1 MPPSTDVTDPRLA
14 PRDGAEP
21 VAPGR
26 TRLARLMGDTS
37 FRRQLSI
44 GVTAGVLLLALFMAV
59 VSAWQGGRQV
69 RATLMEHGERIASNL
84 ATNSSLALLYAS
96 ADNAEEAIASSLA
109 FPDVTG
115 IEIRDT
121 GGRVLLALG
130 AARGRAIGAPTAP
143 AGAASG
149 AWIDAETDDDWSF
162 VAPVWAKRDA
172 SPFDVAVRPEQ
183 LLGHVRVLQSK
194 ETLHRTQANLFLV
207 NLGIALAFTLVFL
220 VAVRFLALR
229 LTEPLAALSDAM
241 ERAERGET
249 DARAPVDGPRD
260 IAAMAQTF
268 NRMIA
273 ALQERGEELESHRDH
288 LEELVRDRTAEL
300 SEAKER
306 AEVANQ
312 AKSQFLARMSHELRT
327 PLNAILGY
335 AQILKMDPGLT
346 PRQINGLDTIHNSG
360 EHLLTLIVDIL
371 DLSRI
376 EAGKAE
382 LYPSTV
388 ELRSS
393 LYGVADIVRIK
404 AEQKGIGFDVEL
416 APDLPP
422 TIQADEKRLRQ
433 ILINLLGNAVKFT
446 DSGGVTLSVR
456 HAAPRDGQEVLRFE
470 VRDTGVGIHPEQVE
484 RLFQPFEQGGDAA
497 KRIGGTG
504 LGLAI
509 SRQLV
514 RMMGGDIQVQSL
526 PGAGSSFWF
535 EIPLS
540 PDEGIAVPVS
550 QEPMPS
556 GYEGARRRLLVVDD
570 VPGNRDMLSE
580 MLGGLGFEVGTAGDG
595 ESALLQLEAGPWDL
609 VMMDTTMPVMDG
621 LEATRRIRRHAGWQK
636 LPVISL
642 SANASE
648 TDRNR
653 CLAAGA
659 SAFLSKPINRAA
671 LLKLLGDLLAL
682 QWRWGPGPGS

>member
-1 MPPSTDVTDPRLA
+1 MPPSTDLTDPRLA
-14 PRDGAEP
+14 LRDGAEP

-26 TRLARLMGDTS
+26 TWLVRLMRDTS

-59 VSAWQGGRQV
+59 ASAWQGGRQV

-130 AARGRAIGAPTAP
+130 AARGRAIGAPTSP

-172 SPFDVAVRPEQ
+172 SPFDVSVRPEQ

-207 NLGIALAFTLVFL
+207 NLGIALAFALVFL

-273 ALQERGEELESHRDH
+273 ALQEREVELESHRDH

-335 AQILKMDPGLT
+335 AQILKMDTGLT
-346 PRQINGLDTIHNSG
+346 PRQANGLDTIHNSG

-393 LYGVADIVRIK
+393 VYGVADIVRIK

-446 DSGGVTLSVR
+446 DSGGVTLSVS
-456 HAAPRDGQEVLRFE
+456 HAAPRDGQAVLRFE

-514 RMMGGDIQVQSL
+514 RMMGGDIQVESL

-540 PDEGIAVPVS
+540 ADEGIAVPAS
-550 QEPMPS
+550 QEPMPV
-556 GYEGARRRLLVVDD
+556 GYDGARRRLLVVDD
-570 VPGNRDMLSE
+570 VPGNRGMLSE
-580 MLGGLGFEVGTAGDG
+580 MLGALGFEVGTAGDG
-595 ESALLQLEAGPWDL
+595 ESALLQLETGPWDL

-621 LEATRRIRRHAGWQK
+621 LEATRRIRRHAEWQN

-648 TDRNR
+648 ADRNR

-659 SAFLSKPINRAA
+659 SAFLSKPIDRAA
-671 LLKLLGDLLAL
+671 LLKLLGDLLSL
-682 QWRWGPGPGS
+682 QWRWGPGPGR

>member
-1 MPPSTDVTDPRLA
+1 MPPSTDLTEPRLA
-14 PRDGAEP
+14 LRDGAEP
-21 VAPGR
+21 AAPRRG
-26 TRLARLMGDTS
+26 LLLRLMRESS

-130 AARGRAIGAPTAP
+130 AARGRAIGAPTPP

-149 AWIDAETDDDWSF
+149 AWLEAETDDDWSF

-207 NLGIALAFTLVFL
+207 NLSVALAFALVFL
-220 VAVRFLALR
+220 IAVRFLALR

-241 ERAERGET
+241 ERAERGDT

-273 ALQERGEELESHRDH
+273 ALQEREVELESHRDH

-335 AQILKMDPGLT
+335 AQILKMDTGLT

-382 LYPSTV
+382 LYPSAV

-393 LYGVADIVRIK
+393 LHGVADIVRIK
-404 AEQKGIGFDVEL
+404 AEQKGIAFDVEL

-456 HAAPRDGQEVLRFE
+456 QAAPREGQAVLRFE
-470 VRDTGVGIHPEQVE
+470 VRDTGVGIHPAQVE

-514 RMMGGDIQVQSL
+514 RMMGGDIQVDSL

-535 EIPLS
+535 EIPVTA
-540 PDEGIAVPVS
+540 DDTAAVPAG
-550 QEPMPS
+550 QEPLPV

-570 VPGNRDMLSE
+570 VPGNRSMLSE
-580 MLGGLGFEVGTAGDG
+580 MLGALGFEVGTAGDG
-595 ESALLQLEAGPWDL
+595 ESALLQLETGPWDL
-609 VMMDTTMPVMDG
+609 VLMDTTMPVMDG
-621 LEATRRIRRHAGWQK
+621 LEATRRIRRHAGWQR
-636 LPVISL
+636 LPVIAL
-642 SANASE
+642 SANASDA
-648 TDRNR
+648 DRNR
-653 CLAAGA
+653 CLSAGA
-659 SAFLSKPINRAA
+659 SAFLSKPIDRAA
-671 LLKLLGDLLAL
+671 LLALLAEQLGL
-682 QWRWGPGPGS
+682 QWRWSAGG

>member
-1 MPPSTDVTDPRLA
+1 
-14 PRDGAEP
+14 
-21 VAPGR
+21 
-26 TRLARLMGDTS
+26 
-37 FRRQLSI
+37 
-44 GVTAGVLLLALFMAV
+44 
-59 VSAWQGGRQV
+59 
-69 RATLMEHGERIASNL
+69 
-84 ATNSSLALLYAS
+84 
-96 ADNAEEAIASSLA
+96 
-109 FPDVTG
+109 
-115 IEIRDT
+115 
-121 GGRVLLALG
+121 
-130 AARGRAIGAPTAP
+130 
-143 AGAASG
+143 
-149 AWIDAETDDDWSF
+149 
-162 VAPVWAKRDA
+162 
-172 SPFDVAVRPEQ
+172 
-183 LLGHVRVLQSK
+183 
-194 ETLHRTQANLFLV
+194 
-207 NLGIALAFTLVFL
+207 
-220 VAVRFLALR
+220 
-229 LTEPLAALSDAM
+229 
-241 ERAERGET
+241 
-249 DARAPVDGPRD
+249 
-260 IAAMAQTF
+260 MAQTF

-273 ALQERGEELESHRDH
+273 ALQEREVELESHRDH

-335 AQILKMDPGLT
+335 AQILKMDSGLT
-346 PRQINGLDTIHNSG
+346 PRQVNGLDTIHNSG

-404 AEQKGIGFDVEL
+404 AEQKGISFDVEL
-416 APDLPP
+416 APDLPA

-456 HAAPRDGQEVLRFE
+456 HAAPREGQVVLRFE

-514 RMMGGDIQVQSL
+514 RMMGGDIQVESL

-535 EIPLS
+535 EIPLPVDEATAAPAS
-540 PDEGIAVPVS
+540 PE
-550 QEPMPS
+550 QMPI

-570 VPGNRDMLSE
+570 VPGNRSMLTE
-580 MLGGLGFEVGTAGDG
+580 MLTVLGFEVGTAGDG
-595 ESALLQLEAGPWDL
+595 ESALLQLESGPWDL

-621 LEATRRIRRHAGWQK
+621 LEATRRIRRHPGWQK

-648 TDRNR
+648 ADRNR
-653 CLAAGA
+653 CLVAGA
-659 SAFLSKPINRAA
+659 SAFLSKPIDRTA
-671 LLKLLGDLLAL
+671 LLKLLGDLLSL
-682 QWRWGPGPGS
+682 QWRWTPDQDR

>member
-1 MPPSTDVTDPRLA
+1 MPPSTDLTEPRLA
-14 PRDGAEP
+14 PRAGAQP
-21 VAPGR
+21 VSPGR
-26 TRLARLMGDTS
+26 AWLAALMRDSS

-44 GVTAGVLLLALFMAV
+44 GVTVGVLLLALFMAV

-149 AWIDAETDDDWSF
+149 AWIDAETDEDWSF

-172 SPFDVAVRPEQ
+172 SPFDVSVRPEQ

-207 NLGIALAFTLVFL
+207 NLGIALAFALVFL
-220 VAVRFLALR
+220 VAVRFIALR

-249 DARAPVDGPRD
+249 DARAPVGGPRD

-268 NRMIA
+268 NRMIS
-273 ALQERGEELESHRDH
+273 ALQEREVELESHRDH

-335 AQILKMDPGLT
+335 AQILKMDSGLT
-346 PRQINGLDTIHNSG
+346 PRQVNGLDTIHNSG

-416 APDLPP
+416 APDLPA

-456 HAAPRDGQEVLRFE
+456 QAEPRDGQVVLRFE

-514 RMMGGDIQVQSL
+514 RMMGGDIEVESL

-535 EIPLS
+535 EIPL
-540 PDEGIAVPVS
+540 PVDEATTAPTS
-550 QEPMPS
+550 HEPMPI

-570 VPGNRDMLSE
+570 VAGNRAMLTE
-580 MLGGLGFEVGTAGDG
+580 MLTLIGFEVGTAGDG
-595 ESALLQLEAGPWDL
+595 ESALLQLESGPWDL

-642 SANASE
+642 SANASDV
-648 TDRNR
+648 DRTR

-659 SAFLSKPINRAA
+659 SAFLSKPIERGA
-671 LLKLLGDLLAL
+671 LLKLLGELLSL
-682 QWRWGPGPGS
+682 QWRWGPNEGR

>member
-1 MPPSTDVTDPRLA
+1 MPPSTDLTEPRLA
-14 PRDGAEP
+14 LRDGTEP
-21 VAPGR
+21 VAHGR
-26 TRLARLMGDTS
+26 SWLARLTRDSS

-115 IEIRDT
+115 IEIRDA
-121 GGRVLLALG
+121 GGRLLLALG
-130 AARGRAIGAPTAP
+130 AARGRAIGAPTPP
-143 AGAASG
+143 AGATSG

-172 SPFDVAVRPEQ
+172 SPFDVSVRPEQ

-207 NLGIALAFTLVFL
+207 NLGVALAFALIFL
-220 VAVRFLALR
+220 IAVRYLALR
-229 LTEPLAALSDAM
+229 LTEPLAALADAM
-241 ERAERGET
+241 ERAERGDT

-273 ALQERGEELESHRDH
+273 ALQEREVELESHRDH

-300 SEAKER
+300 SDAKER

-335 AQILKMDPGLT
+335 AQILKMDSGLT

-393 LYGVADIVRIK
+393 LHGVADIVRIK

-456 HAAPRDGQEVLRFE
+456 QVAVREGQAVLRFE

-514 RMMGGDIQVQSL
+514 RMMGGDIQVDSL

-535 EIPLS
+535 EIPVAADAAAAL
-540 PDEGIAVPVS
+540 PAS
-550 QEPMPS
+550 QEPLPV
-556 GYEGARRRLLVVDD
+556 GYQGPRRRLLVVDD
-570 VPGNRDMLSE
+570 VPGNRTMLSE
-580 MLGGLGFEVGTAGDG
+580 MLGTLGFEVGTAGDG
-595 ESALLQLEAGPWDL
+595 ESALLQLETGPWDL
-609 VMMDTTMPVMDG
+609 VLMDTTMPVMDG

-636 LPVISL
+636 LPVIAL

-648 TDRNR
+648 ADRNR

-659 SAFLSKPINRAA
+659 TAFLSKPIDRAA
-671 LLKLLGDLLAL
+671 LLKLLGEQLAL
-682 QWRWGPGPGS
+682 QWRWAPGPP

>member
-1 MPPSTDVTDPRLA
+1 MPPSTDLTDPRLA
-14 PRDGAEP
+14 LRDGAEP
-21 VAPGR
+21 VATGR
-26 TRLARLMGDTS
+26 AWLAQLTRDTS

-44 GVTAGVLLLALFMAV
+44 GVTTGVLLLALFMAM

-130 AARGRAIGAPTAP
+130 AARGRAIGAPTP
-143 AGAASG
+143 LAGAASG

-162 VAPVWAKRDA
+162 VAPVWAKSDA
-172 SPFDVAVRPEQ
+172 SPFDVSVRPDQ

-207 NLGIALAFTLVFL
+207 NLGIALAFALIFL
-220 VAVRFLALR
+220 VAVRYLALR

-273 ALQERGEELESHRDH
+273 ALHEREVELESHRDH

-335 AQILKMDPGLT
+335 AQILKMDSGLT
-346 PRQINGLDTIHNSG
+346 PRQVNGLDTIHNSG

-382 LYPSTV
+382 LYPTTV

-393 LYGVADIVRIK
+393 LYGVADILRIK

-422 TIQADEKRLRQ
+422 TIHADEKRLRQ

-456 HAAPRDGQEVLRFE
+456 HAAPRDGQAVLRIE

-497 KRIGGTG
+497 RRIGGTG

-514 RMMGGDIQVQSL
+514 RMMGGDIQVESL

-535 EIPLS
+535 ELPLS
-540 PDEGIAVPVS
+540 SDEAVAAPVS
-550 QEPMPS
+550 QEPLPV
-556 GYEGARRRLLVVDD
+556 GYEGPRRRLLVVDD
-570 VPGNRDMLSE
+570 VPGNRSMLSE
-580 MLGGLGFEVGTAGDG
+580 LLTRLGFEVGTAGDG
-595 ESALLQLEAGPWDL
+595 ESALLQLESGPWDA

-621 LEATRRIRRHAGWQK
+621 LEAIRRIRRHAGWQA

-648 TDRNR
+648 ADRNR

-659 SAFLSKPINRAA
+659 DAFLSKPIDRAA
-671 LLKLLGDLLAL
+671 LLKLLGELLSL
-682 QWRWGPGPGS
+682 QWRWAPDPAG

>member
-1 MPPSTDVTDPRLA
+1 MPPSPDLTDPRLA
-14 PRDGAEP
+14 LRDGAEP
-21 VAPGR
+21 VATGR
-26 TRLARLMGDTS
+26 AWLAQLTRDTS

-44 GVTAGVLLLALFMAV
+44 GVTAGVLLLALFMAM

-130 AARGRAIGAPTAP
+130 AARGRAIGAPAP
-143 AGAASG
+143 PAAAASG

-162 VAPVWAKRDA
+162 VAPVWAKSDA
-172 SPFDVAVRPEQ
+172 SPFDVSVRPDQ
-183 LLGHVRVLQSK
+183 LLGHVRVMQSK

-207 NLGIALAFTLVFL
+207 NLGIALAFALIFL
-220 VAVRFLALR
+220 VAVRYLALR

-241 ERAERGET
+241 ERAERGDT

-273 ALQERGEELESHRDH
+273 ALHEREVELESHRDH

-335 AQILKMDPGLT
+335 AQILKMDSGLT
-346 PRQINGLDTIHNSG
+346 PRQVNGLDTIHNSG

-393 LYGVADIVRIK
+393 VCGVADIVRIK

-456 HAAPRDGQEVLRFE
+456 HAAPRDGQAVLRFE
-470 VRDTGVGIHPEQVE
+470 VRDTGVGIQPEQVE

-497 KRIGGTG
+497 RRIGGTG

-514 RMMGGDIQVQSL
+514 RMMGGDIQVESL
-526 PGAGSSFWF
+526 PGTGSSFWF
-535 EIPLS
+535 ELPLS
-540 PDEGIAVPVS
+540 FDEAVAAPVS
-550 QEPMPS
+550 QEPLPI

-570 VPGNRDMLSE
+570 VPGNRSMLSE
-580 MLGGLGFEVGTAGDG
+580 LLTTLGFEVGTAGDG
-595 ESALLQLEAGPWDL
+595 ESALLQLESGPWDA

-621 LEATRRIRRHAGWQK
+621 LEATRRIRRHAGWQG
-636 LPVISL
+636 LPVVAL

-648 TDRNR
+648 ADRNR

-659 SAFLSKPINRAA
+659 DAFLSKPIDRSA
-671 LLKLLGDLLAL
+671 LLKLLGDLLTL
-682 QWRWGPGPGS
+682 QWRWAPDQGR

>member
-1 MPPSTDVTDPRLA
+1 MPPSTDLTDHRLA
-14 PRDGAEP
+14 SRDGAEP

-26 TRLARLMGDTS
+26 PGLARLMRDTS

-130 AARGRAIGAPTAP
+130 AARGRSIGAPTP
-143 AGAASG
+143 PPGAASG
-149 AWIDAETDDDWSF
+149 AWLAAETADDWSF
-162 VAPVWAKRDA
+162 IAPVWAKGDA
-172 SPFDVAVRPEQ
+172 SPFDVSVRPEQ

-194 ETLHRTQANLFLV
+194 ETLHRTQAKLFLV
-207 NLGIALAFTLVFL
+207 NLGIALAFALVFL
-220 VAVRFLALR
+220 IAVRYLALR

-273 ALQERGEELESHRDH
+273 ALHEREVELESHRDH
-288 LEELVRDRTAEL
+288 LGELVRDRTAEL

-335 AQILKMDPGLT
+335 AQILKMDTGLT
-346 PRQINGLDTIHNSG
+346 PRQANGLDTIHNSG

-393 LYGVADIVRIK
+393 VYGVADIVRIK

-456 HAAPRDGQEVLRFE
+456 HAAPFEGQAVLRFE

-497 KRIGGTG
+497 RRSGGTG

-514 RMMGGDIQVQSL
+514 RMMGGDIQVESL
-526 PGAGSSFWF
+526 PGAGSSFSF

-540 PDEGIAVPVS
+540 DDEGTAVPVS
-550 QEPMPS
+550 QDPMPL
-556 GYEGARRRLLVVDD
+556 GYEGPRRRLLVVDD
-570 VPGNRDMLSE
+570 VPGNRGMLSE
-580 MLGGLGFEVGTAGDG
+580 MLGALGFEVGTAGDG

-621 LEATRRIRRHAGWQK
+621 LEATRRIRRHAKWQK
-636 LPVISL
+636 VPVISL

-648 TDRNR
+648 ADRNR

-659 SAFLSKPINRAA
+659 NAFLSKPIDRAA
-671 LLKLLGDLLAL
+671 LLKLLGDLLTL
-682 QWRWGPGPGS
+682 QWHWGPGPAP